1 MVPNSLLK
9 QRQFFGLLY
18 VQISKLETPTAKDMK
33 HIDRK
38 LKACRDPGSSD
49 KYFST
54 NFIFI
59 FHRNEEFKWTKKP
72 KF

>member
-1 MVPNSLLK
+1 M
-9 QRQFFGLLY
+9 
-18 VQISKLETPTAKDMK
+18 QISKLETPTAKDMK

-59 FHRNEEFKWTKKP
+59 ETMNLNGGQKKRP
-72 KF
+72 NVKPRTRDNIFVK